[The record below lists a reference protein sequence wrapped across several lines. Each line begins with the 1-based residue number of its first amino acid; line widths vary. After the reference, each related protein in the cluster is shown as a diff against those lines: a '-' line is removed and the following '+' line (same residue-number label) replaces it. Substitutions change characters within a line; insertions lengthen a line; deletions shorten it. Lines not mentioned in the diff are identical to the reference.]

1 LPKFEPAGAYSFRQE
16 QVVSRGELNKGA
28 KKMEKP
34 HKKLN
39 VWQTAMKVAQMVYK
53 LTNAFPAD
61 EKFGLVSQMR
71 RAAISIPCNIA
82 EGAARQGKKE
92 FKNFL
97 SMAQGSLSE
106 LDTQLELSVLLEY
119 LSKENIEEI
128 AGQLMRTD
136 KMLTGLIRS
145 LTK

>member
-1 LPKFEPAGAYSFRQE
+1 
-16 QVVSRGELNKGA
+16 
-28 KKMEKP
+28 MEKP
-34 HKKLN
+34 HKKLD
-39 VWQTAMKVAQMVYK
+39 VWQAAMKATVMIYK
-53 LTNAFPAD
+53 LTAEFPD
-61 EKFGLVSQMR
+61 EEKFGLVSQMR
-71 RAAISIPCNIA
+71 RAAVSIPCNIA

>member
-1 LPKFEPAGAYSFRQE
+1 
-16 QVVSRGELNKGA
+16 
-28 KKMEKP
+28 MEKP

-39 VWQTAMKVAQMVYK
+39 VWQVAMKVAQMVYK

-61 EKFGLVSQMR
+61 ERFGLVSQMR
-71 RAAISIPCNIA
+71 RAAISIPSNIA

-106 LDTQLELSVLLEY
+106 LDTQLELSVLLSY
-119 LSKENIEEI
+119 LNQENLKEITEEM
-128 AGQLMRTD
+128 LKVD

>member
-1 LPKFEPAGAYSFRQE
+1 MAATIHE
-16 QVVSRGELNKGA
+16 VSELRGVRCEVLNQRNNEHG
-28 KKMEKP
+28 KP

-39 VWQTAMKVAQMVYK
+39 VWQEAMKAAQTVYK
-53 LTNAFPAD
+53 LTNLFPTE

-71 RAAISIPCNIA
+71 RAAVSIPCNIA

-106 LDTQLELSVLLEY
+106 LDTQLELSVLLGFLDNEI
-119 LSKENIEEI
+119 LKEITN
-128 AGQLMRTD
+128 QLLRID

-145 LTK
+145 LQK